1 MKVSLLEVLVGEI
14 FIRNYVETNRLNYD
28 KSKPLLT
35 RLLTKVIYLIS
46 HFAFMMPI
54 DTSKLST

>member
-1 MKVSLLEVLVGEI
+1 MKVSLLEVFGGEI

-35 RLLTKVIYLIS
+35 RLLTKVIS
-46 HFAFMMPI
+46 HFAFRI
-54 DTSKLST
+54 YDAH